1 MQYNKCGTIAV
12 YSKNEEGTCDELVV
26 DLYNRSFEYTGNL
39 EEQEL
44 SGKTVGGIKTFE
56 VPQEFFRQFFDVV
69 DAQFDGSYYTV
80 EKTYSQRLA
89 ESRRRAAEEKKKPV
103 VGHETLKKAIR
114 CELSQQELGDI
125 LSYDYRYEKGD
136 YGDFSVLYEKIHAV
150 MEGAL
155 SVDYFTSWCV
165 LLMRCFSMPWIR
177 GAEDC
182 RTFTTR

>member
-103 VGHETLKKAIR
+103 VGHETLKKRYDASFLNKNWATSCPTITVTKRAITA
-114 CELSQQELGDI
+114 I
-125 LSYDYRYEKGD
+125 FPFFTKRY
-136 YGDFSVLYEKIHAV
+136 
-150 MEGAL
+150 
-155 SVDYFTSWCV
+155 
-165 LLMRCFSMPWIR
+165 MR
-177 GAEDC
+177 
-182 RTFTTR
+182 